1 MYRGVETKG
10 EVPGQQ
16 ATLGRLRPAELIT
29 HHFKLAEAE
38 HAYGVFM
45 RSGETGAMKVV
56 IEVG

>member
-1 MYRGVETKG
+1 M
-10 EVPGQQ
+10 PGQQ

-38 HAYGVFM
+38 QAYNVFM